1 MWYGTM
7 NILINYDLESCTASI
22 SADSTLTEVAFAVEA
37 AANHFLGR
45 GVNRFECVRTK
56 QPAGTCVLTFKA
68 LKKSGPMVL
77 SSVGALGYAVRE
89 GTIPAIISPVDKFQV
104 EESGFEKIVS
114 EGQHRH
120 GSLGRM
126 SAMVGRKVEGA
137 NCTSIVESYDL
148 KPEIPVTVFAYGLG
162 DMFTGLFA
170 LGVNYVKWQ
179 ISLKLVQ
186 LYIRHNLTDEQ
197 LAKFLIKN
205 GGDYDIRQKVS
216 ALS

>member
-1 MWYGTM
+1 M

-45 GVNRFECVRTK
+45 GVNRFECTRSK
-56 QPAGTCVLTFKA
+56 QPNGTCVLSFKA

-89 GTIPAIISPVDKFQV
+89 GTIPTVVAPGDKFQV
-104 EESGFEKIVS
+104 EEVGFEKIVS

-120 GSLGRM
+120 GRM
-126 SAMVGRKVEGA
+126 SCMVGRKTEGS

-148 KPEIPVTVFAYGLG
+148 KPEIPVTVLAYGLG
-162 DMFTGLFA
+162 DMFTGLFN
-170 LGVNYVKWQ
+170 LGVHYVKWQ
-179 ISLKLVQ
+179 VSLKLVQ
-186 LYIRHNLTDEQ
+186 LYIRHNLSDEQ

-205 GGDYDIRQKVS
+205 GYDYDIRQKVTT
-216 ALS
+216 LP